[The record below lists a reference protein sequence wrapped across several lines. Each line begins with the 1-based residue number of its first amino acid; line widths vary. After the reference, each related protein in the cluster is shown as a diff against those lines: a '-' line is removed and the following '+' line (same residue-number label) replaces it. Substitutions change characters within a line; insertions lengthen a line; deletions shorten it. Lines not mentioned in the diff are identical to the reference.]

1 MARFVRLLAA
11 GLLTAAAL
19 AAPAFAVDP
28 ATKAPAGRACFN
40 LSDWNGWSAPDK
52 NTVLLRVRHRD
63 VYRLDLAYGSNQ
75 LTSPSSHLVSV
86 ARGANRVCQ
95 PLDLDLRVAD
105 SFDPLGG
112 VPIRA
117 RTITKLT
124 AEEIAALPKK
134 HRP

>member
-1 MARFVRLLAA
+1 MAKSLPLLAA
-11 GLLTAAAL
+11 GLLTAAAI
-19 AAPAFAVDP
+19 AAPALALDP
-28 ATKAPAGRACFN
+28 ATKAPIRRDCFN

>member
-11 GLLTAAAL
+11 GLLTAAAI
-19 AAPAFAVDP
+19 AAPALALDP
-28 ATKAPAGRACFN
+28 ATKAPIRRDCFN

-86 ARGANRVCQ
+86 ARGGNRICQ

-112 VPIRA
+112 VSIRA

-124 AEEIAALPKK
+124 AEEIAAIPKK
-134 HRP
+134 DRP